1 MEARRKPGLESRW
14 TKVRP
19 GLHFRQREERG
30 GGRTERFRGQVP
42 LAVGGR
48 GEEEDLQVSGPW
60 VVGPRD

>member
-42 LAVGGR
+42 LAVGEGAR
-48 GEEEDLQVSGPW
+48 RKIYRFPVHGW
-60 VVGPRD
+60 